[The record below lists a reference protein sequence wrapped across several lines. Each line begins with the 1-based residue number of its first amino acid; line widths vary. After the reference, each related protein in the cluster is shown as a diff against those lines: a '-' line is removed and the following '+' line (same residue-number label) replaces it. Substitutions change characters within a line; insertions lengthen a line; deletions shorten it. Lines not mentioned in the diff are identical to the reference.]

1 MGLSLH
7 VARANFG
14 LGAEALAPGLQLA
27 ASVRSVEDH
36 GFILSLGIK
45 VAPWLWDCGPSFCGS
60 DTEHRVLTYCLPAAL
75 YPRLGHKGRGQRRR
89 RCHDDLNA

>member
-7 VARANFG
+7 VARANSG

-45 VAPWLWDCGPSFCGS
+45 VVP
-60 DTEHRVLTYCLPAAL
+60 
-75 YPRLGHKGRGQRRR
+75 
-89 RCHDDLNA
+89 